1 MGPDVTRR
9 IWQKNILD
17 ERVYDESS
25 DDGDEIPL
33 NVLHQKLNFPK
44 SLMFHDYIDMDKNL

>member
-9 IWQKNILD
+9 IWQKTILD

-25 DDGDEIPL
+25 DDDDEIPL